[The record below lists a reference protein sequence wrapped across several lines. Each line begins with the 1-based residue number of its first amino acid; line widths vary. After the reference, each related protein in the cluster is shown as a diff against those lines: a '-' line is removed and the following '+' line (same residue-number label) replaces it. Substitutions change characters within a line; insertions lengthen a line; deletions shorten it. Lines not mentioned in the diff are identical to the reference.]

1 MPNLDLKRFMV
12 FDSSEGDKG
21 LLYHWTKEAPD
32 NKASLTEQIDD
43 VCLCDASIN
52 VSQLFNVQ
60 EDVYDLSKNENETKQ
75 HDTKQTTKQNRSLS
89 LKFEKTIVLIVEVES
104 KQSIWM
110 AAHVAPIDD
119 EQNHPQQIDIPIDA
133 IERFIRNTYNRFCL
147 LNGTFSMI
155 KEQSKNV
162 CQKYF
167 DKVLQDVHLNSIISN
182 VASLYNYI
190 LYLDINPLTL
200 VKVNSFIN
208 HLVCINM
215 EKIRHTIVIFNDQL
229 LWSSLSMYD
238 TRLLYNYLVS
248 VLIRDALQEELSTEV
263 DKVRR
268 IEDNMP
274 IYLTDDSSLIRNSY
288 NSVSH
293 DGNNSTTS
301 SEIIKIS
308 GESLEKFYITVF
320 RSSNNM
326 TLGIILNE
334 SDQNDLIQKC
344 EQVLTS
350 DVRVGVIPLA
360 SLAQSVGQNFLKANS
375 TGYSSQSQTN
385 QSSQQNAAA
394 AAAATSNSSTVSSS
408 WRRSSTSG
416 ATSLSSLKPG
426 GGISNEQKYVYMNR
440 LNVSISWP
448 ISMDMQNKEHLLS
461 NQHDNI
467 GVDSI
472 QQSSLKKPR
481 LLKYLIELEPELRDI
496 ERQCGSLVEEFYGKT
511 LNDSWLTVTNSKYRT
526 IYSVHTVR
534 NSGLTEADQSASI
547 LKSSFANIRP

>member
-12 FDSSEGDKG
+12 FDSNKGDKG

-52 VSQLFNVQ
+52 VSQLFNVR
-60 EDVYDLSKNENETKQ
+60 EDVNDLAETKNETNRQ
-75 HDTKQTTKQNRSLS
+75 HDSKTTKQNRSLS
-89 LKFEKTIVLIVEVES
+89 LTFEKTIVLIVEVES

-110 AAHVAPIDD
+110 AAHVASIDN

-133 IERFIRNTYNRFCL
+133 IERFICNTYNRFCL

-167 DKVLQDVHLNSIISN
+167 DKVLQEVHLNSIISN

-200 VKVNSFIN
+200 MKVNSFIN

-268 IEDNMP
+268 IEENMP
-274 IYLTDDSSLIRNSY
+274 IYLTDDFIGDSNH
-288 NSVSH
+288 SVSQ
-293 DGNNSTTS
+293 DWNKSTTS
-301 SEIIKIS
+301 SETIKIS
-308 GESLEKFYITVF
+308 SESLEKFYITVF

-334 SDQNDLIQKC
+334 PDQNDLIQKC

-350 DVRVGVIPLA
+350 DIRVGVIPLA

-375 TGYSSQSQTN
+375 TGYSSQSQN
-385 QSSQQNAAA
+385 SQSSQQNAVA
-394 AAAATSNSSTVSSS
+394 AAAATSNSSSVSSG
-408 WRRSSTSG
+408 WRRSSASG
-416 ATSLSSLKPG
+416 ATSLSLLKTG
-426 GGISNEQKYVYMNR
+426 GGISNEQKYVLMNR

-448 ISMDMQNKEHLLS
+448 LSMDMQNKEHLLS
-461 NQHDNI
+461 TQHDNI

-496 ERQCGSLVEEFYGKT
+496 NRQYGSLVEEFYGKT

-526 IYSVHTVR
+526 IYSVHNVR